1 MAMTIHCDIVS
12 EEEEIFSGLVEV
24 LVATGPQWML
34 DYRLDAYKK
43 FLKKPMP
50 EWVAKEKLAAL
61 DFDDIYYYVKPA
73 EDKHITPCQPR

>member
-1 MAMTIHCDIVS
+1 MANIDIDLGKYSLGWSDPEKNAFKPEKGLNEDIIRKMS
-12 EEEEIFSGLVEV
+12 EIKEE
-24 LVATGPQWML
+24 PQWML

-61 DFDDIYYYVKPA
+61 DFDDIYY
-73 EDKHITPCQPR
+73 